1 MDSIGRNC
9 SPEVELRDIGFVNA
23 LPSYVKNYFNYIFHD
38 STTDSVMELNCVPIN
53 KHLVVQ
59 LNFINGSNFYV
70 KNREPYIK
78 LTKSS
83 IFEIIFDSENITS
96 VILPTQSKHNDCY
109 VAKCETDN
117 PIRLETQLVKFIS
130 KHLFEGIDPVFVTDT
145 SKFENGRTYRWSTEI
160 PAIFKSQLMELRA
173 MLSVDYRLLL
183 EHVQFS
189 RYASVFKIFELRDKA
204 KFILNRFE

>member
-1 MDSIGRNC
+1 MDSVGRNC
-9 SPEVELRDIGFVNA
+9 SPIVELQSTGFLDA

-38 STTDSVMELNCVPIN
+38 STTDPLVELNCLPIN
-53 KHLVVQ
+53 NHLLVQ
-59 LNFINGSNFYV
+59 LYLVNGGNFDV

-96 VILPTQSKHNDCY
+96 VVLPTQSEHNDCY

-145 SKFENGRTYRWSTEI
+145 SRFKNGRTYRWSTEI
-160 PAIFKSQLMELRA
+160 PAIFKSKLMELRT

-183 EHVQFS
+183 DHVQFS
-189 RYASVFKIFELRDKA
+189 RDASVFEIFDLRDQA
-204 KFILNRFE
+204 KFILNRFK